1 MAGSSAHF
9 FGIPSVITQYEGY
22 DLPTW
27 GVFQNKHFL
36 RAGDNADDLRKYLE
50 SLGDSIAL
58 YSLYLYRD
66 HDAADVRRGTEHD
79 YSFAFKLAE
88 TGGYGGGVRMAGGY
102 GVDMVAQKMHGIMS
116 EKVGRILED
125 ELSGKKKNA
134 KPSFLDEL
142 VDLLHD
148 PDRLVTIVAGVKNIF
163 SPSHFSPAG
172 VTGVD
177 APIRWA
183 GTAQQPAMASENDL
197 VRLQNAINILEQ
209 KDPKLVEHLEKLA
222 KLAQND
228 PMLFKSIIGK
238 IDLL

>member
-9 FGIPSVITQYEGY
+9 FGIPAVIAQYDGY

-36 RAGDNADDLRKYLE
+36 RAGDNADELRKYLE

-58 YSLYLYRD
+58 YSLCLYRD
-66 HDAADVRRGTEHD
+66 IDAGDVRRNTDYD

-88 TGGYGGGVRMAGGY
+88 TGGYSGGVRMAGGY
-102 GVDMVAQKMHGIMS
+102 GGDMVMQKMHGIMS
-116 EKVGRILED
+116 ERVGRIIED
-125 ELSGKKKNA
+125 EMNGKKKDD
-134 KPSFLDEL
+134 KPSLLDEL

-148 PDRLVTIVAGVKNIF
+148 PDRLVTIIAGVKNIF
-163 SPSHFSPAG
+163 SPSPFTPAG

-177 APIRWA
+177 VPMRRA
-183 GTAQQPAMASENDL
+183 GTVQQPVMPSENDL

-222 KLAQND
+222 KLAQD
-228 PMLFKSIIGK
+228 EPLLFKGVIGK
-238 IDLL
+238 LDIL